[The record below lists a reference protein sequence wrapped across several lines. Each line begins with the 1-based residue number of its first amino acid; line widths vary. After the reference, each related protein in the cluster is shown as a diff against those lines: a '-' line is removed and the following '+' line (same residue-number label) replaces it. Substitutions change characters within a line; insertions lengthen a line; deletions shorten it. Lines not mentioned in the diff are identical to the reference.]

1 MASGFRFRKKIKLLP
16 GLDLNIS
23 KSGFSFSIGPDKAHI
38 TTGTHGT
45 TLYFNLP
52 GSGAY
57 YQKKIGGS
65 DKDADANDKNGD
77 KGKQEEEALK
87 VGFTDRLTTPPPELS
102 VLDALRE
109 MNDGNA
115 EKAFEHAR
123 REPRNADGAF
133 LAGYLALRLGH
144 YQEAI
149 DYFNDALRQRDELG
163 KAFEKH
169 KLDFAVGMPITEE
182 INVQLTPTENSIL
195 IALSEAYHQMDM
207 PEAAIEM
214 LMNLNKRD
222 PEDLIV
228 RLSLAELL
236 DERYPDAQQAQQQMV
251 QLAEGVHNES
261 PIHATLMYYRGLALR
276 KLGLLEGALD
286 TFNKALRR
294 QKDYP
299 DDLLTALRYERALV
313 YEAQGE
319 EQKAKEEFEKVYA
332 VAPSLG
338 EVAAKLGL

>member
-16 GLDLNIS
+16 GVDLNIS
-23 KSGFSFSIGPDKAHI
+23 KTGFSFSIGPDKAHI

-57 YQKKIGGS
+57 YQKKIGGKN
-65 DKDADANDKNGD
+65 KDTENGD
-77 KGKQEEEALK
+77 KAEDALK

-102 VLDALRE
+102 LLDALRE
-109 MNDGNA
+109 LNDGNT

-123 REPRNADGAF
+123 QEPRNADGAF

-144 YQEAI
+144 YQDAI
-149 DYFNDALRQRDELG
+149 EYLNEALRKREELG
-163 KAFEKH
+163 KTFEKY
-169 KLDFAVGMPITEE
+169 KLEFAVGLPITEE

-195 IALSEAYHQMDM
+195 IALAETYRQMEM
-207 PEAAIEM
+207 PEAAIEV
-214 LMNLNKRD
+214 LMDLHQRD

-236 DERYPDAQQAQQQMV
+236 DERYPDAQQAQQQIV

-261 PIHATLMYYRGLALR
+261 PIHAALMYYRGMALR

-294 QKDYP
+294 HKDYP

-313 YEAQGE
+313 YEATGE
-319 EQKAKEEFEKVYA
+319 AKKAREEFEKVYA
-332 VAPSLG
+332 VAPSFG